1 MQVCLSYPDSG
12 QSRYKLVTGLPKTN
26 NKATGDAFFSVKIL
40 RGPEPG
46 EVARQITWGS
56 VQPEPSGQNLTN

>member
-1 MQVCLSYPDSG
+1 MPFLSRLG

-56 VQPEPSGQNLTN
+56 VQPELNRPGNPGD